1 MLNLKFQDH
10 DILSLPKL
18 QIQLKYHMMSTSLKP
33 NSCSI
38 QVMLGIVWLKG
49 TKHQKKASKNVMSN
63 STNKLKEIFSGVEK
77 ELSSR
82 KGTPFEHTRYPF
94 SAHQIDFPS
103 SKMLRRA
110 SAQFDRNA
118 ACSDRK

>member
-1 MLNLKFQDH
+1 MKMLSCLPQISGH

-63 STNKLKEIFSGVEK
+63 STNKLKEIFSEVEK

-82 KGTPFEHTRYPF
+82 KGTPFKHGRNPLI
-94 SAHQIDFPS
+94 AHQIFF
-103 SKMLRRA
+103 
-110 SAQFDRNA
+110 Q
-118 ACSDRK
+118 